1 MIIWITG
8 ISGSGKSTLGKFIY
22 KKIKKEHPPTIF
34 IDGDQFRKVFNNDIK
49 YNLEDRDI
57 NAKRLTFFVKYFS
70 DQKLNIIIAANITS
84 PKFRRWCKKFIKNYF
99 EIFIETPMNILKK
112 RDYKNLY
119 KDAFSGKITNV
130 VGVDIPFIK
139 PKGSNLIINNSKSK
153 KELYSNYKIIL
164 KKVNLKKLKI
174 Y

>member
-8 ISGSGKSTLGKFIY
+8 ISGSGKSTLGKFIF
-22 KKIKKEHPPTIF
+22 KKIKKKHSSTIF
-34 IDGDQFRKVFNNDIK
+34 IDGDQFRKVFKNDIK
-49 YNLEDRDI
+49 YTVEDRDI
-57 NAKRLTFFVKYFS
+57 NAARLTFFVKYFS
-70 DQKLNIIIAANITS
+70 DQKINIIIAANITS
-84 PKFRRWCKKFIKNYF
+84 PKFRRWCKKHIKNYF
-99 EIFIETPMNILKK
+99 EIFIETPMNVLKK

-119 KDAFSGKITNV
+119 KDAFNGKIANV

-164 KKVNLKKLKI
+164 KKVNLKKIKI